1 MVYSDLIE
9 VRTLIRQEYDIMQA
23 KALLHKLIRESCMPL
38 HATRRM
44 ALESMVWAAIECRTL
59 TVTALGRA
67 LANRCLEKHAIK
79 CADRLLSNRA
89 LQAEGEG
96 IYGELA
102 HRLVG
107 RQPHPII
114 LVDWSDLD
122 PWRRNQVLRASLAME
137 GRALTLYEEVHG
149 RMTAVKRKTHTL
161 FLQKLKQLMPAGCQP
176 VLVTDAGFKAPWF
189 QAVEA
194 LGWYWVARV
203 RNPCYV
209 RFAGTDAWQAIKTLY
224 GKATTRARH
233 MGAVELIRSQGHRC
247 QLVLYRARAQGRRI
261 INRYG
266 KHSRSHRSMKAARG
280 VREPWV
286 LASNLPVRFKYA
298 GKVVRLYRCRMQ
310 IEESFRDVKSAHY
323 GLGLEFH
330 RSRDPKR
337 VAVLL
342 LIATLALLV
351 IWLIGRVARE
361 RGLARQYQ
369 ANTVRHRAVLSD
381 VFLGARVIERAPL
394 HFMAA
399 EIENIWQSIARLNI
413 KVWGDA
419 L

>member
-1 MVYSDLIE
+1 
-9 VRTLIRQEYDIMQA
+9 MQA
-23 KALLHKLIRESCMPL
+23 KALLHKVILESCMPL

-67 LANRCLEKHAIK
+67 LGNKCLEKHAIK
-79 CADRLLSNRA
+79 CADRLLSNSA

-96 IYGELA
+96 IYGQLA
-102 HRLVG
+102 QRLAG
-107 RQPHPII
+107 RQQHPII

-122 PWRRNQVLRASLAME
+122 TWRRNQVLRASLIME

-161 FLQKLKQLMPAGCQP
+161 FLQKLKQLMPEGCQP

-194 LGWYWVARV
+194 LDWYWVARV

-209 RFAGTDAWQAIKTLY
+209 RLAGAEVWQAVKTLH
-224 GKATTRARH
+224 GKATTQARH
-233 MGAVELIRSQGHRC
+233 LGAVELIRSQAHRC

-266 KHSRSHRSMKAARG
+266 KHSRSHRSMKAARSA
-280 VREPWV
+280 REAWV
-286 LASNLPVRFKYA
+286 LASNLPVSFKFA
-298 GKVVRLYRCRMQ
+298 GKVVQIYRCRMQ
-310 IEESFRDVKSAHY
+310 IEESFRDMKSARF

-337 VAVLL
+337 LAVLL

-361 RGLARQYQ
+361 RGLAWQYQ
-369 ANTVRHRAVLSD
+369 ANTVRHRTVLSD
-381 VFLGARVIERAPL
+381 LFLGARVIERAQI
-394 HFMAA
+394 HFTAS
-399 EIENIWQSIARLNI
+399 EIKDVWQSIPGPNI
-413 KVWGDA
+413 EVWGDA